1 MNEKQIH
8 SRVLALPDRHKFSV
22 KNVVN
27 WIKTQQEIVKQAQ
40 SDSRGFTGV
49 KFLQSKSKAL
59 NAETYI
65 REMRRYLRT
74 GLWVNGTS
82 DKILY
87 GEYEDQW
94 CPGEYF
100 EAPDPRSE
108 KKDK

>member
-1 MNEKQIH
+1 MRKTQINKK
-8 SRVLALPDRHKFSV
+8 VLNLPDDHKFSA
-22 KNVVN
+22 KNVLN
-27 WIKTQQEIVKQAQ
+27 WIKTQQEIAKQAR
-40 SDSRGFTGV
+40 SAARMHTGV

-94 CPGEYF
+94 AEGGCF
-100 EAPDPRSE
+100 EVP
-108 KKDK
+108 